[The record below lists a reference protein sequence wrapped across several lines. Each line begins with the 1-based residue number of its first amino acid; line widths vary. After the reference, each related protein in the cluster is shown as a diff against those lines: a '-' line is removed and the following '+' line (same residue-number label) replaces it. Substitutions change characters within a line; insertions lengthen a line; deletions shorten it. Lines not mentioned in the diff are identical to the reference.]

1 MPGRSNTEDQA
12 AVSPPSP
19 LPRMIDIQE
28 LLLLIGE
35 REVTIYL
42 LKKELAALKAAK
54 SVPKAVE

>member
-1 MPGRSNTEDQA
+1 
-12 AVSPPSP
+12 
-19 LPRMIDIQE
+19 MIDIQE